1 MTTITELIGELEALR
16 AVYGDLPVLTRDC
29 CGGLGPAT
37 LTVACRHR
45 GMPYEAVNRVRNAL
59 TRRGLVEHTG
69 VRGVYA
75 VTDVGRARLALRRGT
90 AGARPAAS

>member
-1 MTTITELIGELEALR
+1 MTRPSRSEFDAEIDLTIAAL
-16 AVYGDLPVLTRDC
+16 DEI
-29 CGGLGPAT
+29 GPAT

-75 VTDVGRARLALRRGT
+75 VTSLGRARLALRRGT

>member
-1 MTTITELIGELEALR
+1 MTHPGRSKLEAEI
-16 AVYGDLPVLTRDC
+16 DLTLAALAEV
-29 CGGLGPAT
+29 GPAT

-75 VTDVGRARLALRRGT
+75 VTGLGRARLALIRRGT
-90 AGARPAAS
+90 AEARPVAS